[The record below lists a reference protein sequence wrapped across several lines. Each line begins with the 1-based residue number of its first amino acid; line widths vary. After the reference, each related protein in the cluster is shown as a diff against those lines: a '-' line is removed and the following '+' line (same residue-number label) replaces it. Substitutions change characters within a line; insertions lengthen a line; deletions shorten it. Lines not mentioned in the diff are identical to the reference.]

1 MEIEPIKSPPS
12 FGSSGGPASP
22 LDEVLA
28 EEGFIRSL
36 AKKLARDDELAN
48 DVFQE
53 TLLAAIRRPR
63 KPNAPL
69 RSWIARVVHN
79 RVVQTH
85 RHRVRREKHESLFED
100 DRSEL
105 SPAEVAERDG
115 VRAHVVRA
123 VEEMDEPYRSA
134 IVLRFYEDLEPR
146 EMAARLGVP
155 VETAR
160 TRVKRAMALLRA
172 RLDREYGNDTPRWA
186 SSLFLW
192 TLPAPTG
199 GVPLA
204 DGASAARWATG
215 GVALV
220 GCAILLWFALTRA
233 SAPPEAVA
241 ALERSAPAETGAA
254 IEPQAS
260 SSAAAAPRETSAGPT
275 LPTLAVRIV
284 RRDDGEP
291 LAGARV
297 TLDALD
303 GRSVERATDGDGAF
317 ALPWPLDRPFSLAID
332 ATPATLAHA
341 ARLAPTERAEL
352 PGPWTIAVEGSTSV
366 DGRAIDRFGE
376 ALVAAR
382 ITAYALD
389 DDDEPARDLAPL
401 ATATADAAGTFHF
414 DHLPRRFA
422 LFAESDERAAADV
435 WIADL
440 PVARSIAALELVL
453 DEPAPIAGEVQ
464 DRDGNA
470 LAGATLV
477 LERSRGDADFRSSS
491 HADSWFAARDS
502 FEATTRFDGRFEFER
517 APKGRY
523 QLTVK
528 KRGFATTT
536 RSVHAPVE
544 RLLLQLA
551 ESVPAEFV
559 VVDERGEPIAGARAR
574 VLRSANA
581 ERGASRSKETVV
593 TDAEG
598 RIVLD
603 GASSGTAAWLSL
615 SAPGHAGRLA
625 GPFEIARDA
634 PTRRIVLDTGRSLT
648 GRVRDD
654 AGRGLAGRIVTARAT
669 PPSDDLER
677 FGVGHQHEYFDLART
692 KTDSNGE
699 FRFTELAREEVV
711 LEVRSAERAAPEL
724 NELVGAHRTD
734 IELVLRADDASGVV
748 LAGKLRAA
756 RGAEL
761 AGATITALP
770 NDTET
775 RTSRVTTTI
784 EPGTGTSRGE
794 FRLALGAAG
803 DWLVHVEAPGHAP
816 WTRLLRGLDVGVH
829 ALDVELE
836 PERSLR
842 VRVVDPRGRP
852 VTYATLVIVDEDDS
866 PLAVRV
872 RASERRSAIQLGP
885 RGEAR
890 LDGLPAR
897 RVRLA
902 VSTPVIREPQVF
914 EVDLARETSVEETL
928 VLEGH
933 DVELARRWLALSLVN
948 GERTELRLGPTDEFA
963 EPWSG
968 HVRIT
973 AFDAGGR
980 VQLAFSGTL
989 EGGRMRSDPNRQV
1002 LYLHTGE
1009 AGAIDHGWLQELR
1022 PNWGAPFGR
1031 EFFPAP
1037 QALDALPIPAATTT
1051 LVIEPTGAEALRLEI
1066 PPDAADGATT
1076 LAATATIVSN
1086 AR

>member
-1 MEIEPIKSPPS
+1 MEIEPIKSPTS
-12 FGSSGGPASP
+12 LGGSGGPSSP

-36 AKKLARDDELAN
+36 ARKLARDDELAN

-69 RSWIARVVHN
+69 RSWLARVVHN

-115 VRAHVVRA
+115 VRAHVVKA

-192 TLPAPTG
+192 TLPTSSG
-199 GVPLA
+199 GVPLT
-204 DGASAARWATG
+204 DGASAVRWATG

-241 ALERSAPAETGAA
+241 TLDRSAPAETGIA
-254 IEPQAS
+254 IEARS
-260 SSAAAAPRETSAGPT
+260 TSGAAAEPRETNSGPT
-275 LPTLAVRIV
+275 LPLLAVRIV
-284 RRDDGEP
+284 RRDDGVP
-291 LAGARV
+291 LAGAHV

-303 GRSVERATDGDGAF
+303 GRTVERATDDDGVC
-317 ALPWPLDRPFSLAID
+317 ALPWPVDRSLSLSID
-332 ATPATLAHA
+332 ATPTTLGHA
-341 ARLAPTERAEL
+341 ARLAPAERKEL
-352 PGPWTIAVEGSTSV
+352 AGPWTIAVEGSTSIA
-366 DGRAIDRFGE
+366 GRAIDRFGE
-376 ALVAAR
+376 ALVASR

-389 DDDEPARDLAPL
+389 DDDEPARDLTPL
-401 ATATADAAGTFHF
+401 ATATADVAGAFQF

-422 LFAESDERAAADV
+422 LFAESEERAAADV

-440 PVARSIAALELVL
+440 PVARAILELELVL

-517 APKGRY
+517 APRGRY

-536 RSVHAPVE
+536 RSVHAPAE

-551 ESVPAEFV
+551 ESVPTEFV

-581 ERGASRSKETVV
+581 ERGASRAKETAVS
-593 TDAEG
+593 DAEG

-603 GASSGTAAWLSL
+603 GASTGTAAWLAL
-615 SAPGHAGRLA
+615 SAPGFAGRIA

-634 PTRRIVLDTGRSLT
+634 PTRRIVLDAGRSLA

-669 PPSDDLER
+669 PPSDDLES
-677 FGVGHQHEYFDLART
+677 FGVGHQHEHFDLART
-692 KTDSNGE
+692 QTDSHGE
-699 FRFTELAREEVV
+699 FRFAELACEELV
-711 LEVRSAERAAPEL
+711 LEVRPAERAAPEL
-724 NELVGAHRTD
+724 TELVGAHRTEV
-734 IELVLRADDASGVV
+734 ELVLRADDASGVA
-748 LAGKLRAA
+748 LAGQVRAA
-756 RGAEL
+756 RGKEL
-761 AGATITALP
+761 AQATVTALP

-784 EPGTGTSRGE
+784 EPGTGASRGE
-794 FRLALGAAG
+794 FRLSLGAAG

-836 PERSLR
+836 PERSLN
-842 VRVVDPRGRP
+842 VHVVDPRGRP
-852 VTYATLVIVDEDDS
+852 VTYATLAIVDEDDT
-866 PLAVRV
+866 PIAVRV
-872 RASERRSAIQLGP
+872 RAAERRSAIQLGP

-902 VSTPVIREPQVF
+902 VSTPPIREPRVF
-914 EVDLARETSVEETL
+914 EIDLARESDVEETL

-933 DVELARRWLALSLVN
+933 DVELARRWLALALVS
-948 GERTELRLGPTDEFA
+948 GERAELRLGPADEFA

-968 HVRIT
+968 HVRVT
-973 AFDAGGR
+973 AFDAAGV
-980 VQLAFSGTL
+980 VQLAFAGTL
-989 EGGRMRSDPNRQV
+989 EDGRLRSDPNRQV
-1002 LYLHTGE
+1002 LYLHAGE
-1009 AGAIDHGWLQELR
+1009 GGAIDRGWLQELR

-1051 LVIEPTGAEALRLEI
+1051 LVIEPSESETLRLEI
-1066 PPDAADGATT
+1066 PADAADGATT
-1076 LAATATIVSN
+1076 LSATATIVSKE
-1086 AR
+1086 R